1 MTAFDMPSVRKP
13 SPASLALRATAPTLT
28 VRDAFH
34 AYGGRR
40 VLGGVSI
47 DLYPGQ
53 IYGLLGPN
61 GAGKTTVMKAMSG
74 YLELDSGYVELQG
87 VSPRADREAKRA
99 ISYIPQNVSIYPHL
113 TVAENLQTFG
123 RLCGLSGD
131 ELKKRVSWI
140 LDLAS
145 LEREAKQVCRTLS
158 GGYQRR
164 VNICAGVLGHPAV
177 LILDEPT
184 VGIDLDAREAIHGLL
199 QHFREMGVAIVIAT
213 HDLDQAQTLSDRI
226 GFLKN
231 GELILEGVP
240 YDILDTVFG
249 GKQEVAVVLWQQ
261 PTERGAEA
269 LTKAGM
275 RQTQSPLNWIGF
287 LEPEIADN
295 RQIKTALASA
305 GLDAREIRVREPDL
319 TSLFFDQ
326 MS

>member
-1 MTAFDMPSVRKP
+1 MTMFNMPSVRKS
-13 SPASLALRATAPTLT
+13 SPASLALRATAPLLT
-28 VRDAFH
+28 VRDARH
-34 AYGGRR
+34 AFSGRR
-40 VLGGVSI
+40 ALGGVTI

-74 YLELDSGYVELQG
+74 YLDLDSGSVELRG
-87 VSPRADREAKRA
+87 VNPRADREARRA
-99 ISYIPQNVSIYPHL
+99 ISYIPQNISIYPHL

-123 RLCGLSGD
+123 RLSGLSGD
-131 ELKKRVSWI
+131 ELTRRVAWI
-140 LDLAS
+140 LRLAS
-145 LEREAKQVCRTLS
+145 LEREAKQICRTLS

-164 VNICAGVLGHPAV
+164 VNICAGVLGHPSV

-199 QHFREMGVAIVIAT
+199 QHFKEMGVAIVIAT
-213 HDLDQAQTLSDRI
+213 HDLDQAQALSDRI

-240 YDILDTVFG
+240 YDILDSVFG
-249 GKQEVAVVLWQQ
+249 EKQEVAVVLWQQ
-261 PTERGAEA
+261 PNPRGAEA
-269 LTKAGM
+269 LAKIGM
-275 RQTQSPLNWIGF
+275 RHTQSPLNWIGF
-287 LEPEIADN
+287 LEPASADS
-295 RQIKTALASA
+295 RQIKAALGSA
-305 GLDAREIRVREPDL
+305 GLDVREIRVREPDL